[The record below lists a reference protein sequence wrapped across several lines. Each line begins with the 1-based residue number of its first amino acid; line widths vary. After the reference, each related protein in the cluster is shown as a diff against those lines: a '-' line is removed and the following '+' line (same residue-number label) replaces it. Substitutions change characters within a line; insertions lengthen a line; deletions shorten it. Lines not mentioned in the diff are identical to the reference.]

1 MIISNHNKVSDK
13 PSEQGTQ
20 RNSLPEVFLKVT
32 ENDRITGRIRSD
44 LRECGLQPRWSE
56 EEEHG

>member
-13 PSEQGTQ
+13 RSEQGTQ
-20 RNSLPEVFLKVT
+20 RNRLPEVFLKVT

-44 LRECGLQPRWSE
+44 LRECGSQPRWSE